1 MAWEKT
7 DDWKKALEPIGMIEY
22 FRDMQVPDG
31 IEGVLADGNWEV
43 IFHQYAQAE
52 YAAENVDF
60 LRAVRVFEASG
71 DLNQAA
77 EIYKEFV
84 ADAAPRQVNL
94 KATVRVPLDEIF
106 GPDQEGIGP
115 PSVFDGAKDEI
126 LKMISVDTFPRFKA
140 SAVKAQQAMGDEVD
154 WDNID
159 TRDRS
164 EAAPAA
170 AAEAPPAPAA
180 PVKKSIFAKKPAQ

>member
-1 MAWEKT
+1 MAWEKA
-7 DDWKKALEPIGMIEY
+7 DDWKNALDPIGMLEY
-22 FRDMQVPDG
+22 FRAMQIPDG
-31 IEGVLADGNWEV
+31 IEGVLSDGNWEV

-60 LRAVRVFEASG
+60 LRAVRVFETSG

-77 EIYKEFV
+77 EIYREFV

-106 GPDQEGIGP
+106 GPEQEGIGP
-115 PSVFDGAKDEI
+115 PSVFDAARDEI
-126 LKMISVDTFPRFKA
+126 MKMISVDTFPRFKA
-140 SAVKAQQAMGDEVD
+140 SAVKAQQAMGEQVD

-159 TRDRS
+159 TRERS
-164 EAAPAA
+164 EPAAEAEAAP
-170 AAEAPPAPAA
+170 PPEA